1 MTFRFRLAAAAAA
14 LLALTPAAFADGGF
28 NDAQKKEIG
37 EIVREYLIA
46 NPEVLLD
53 VSKALEAKQ
62 QEKETAQRSAVLNS
76 NAKQIFH
83 SPADYVAGN
92 PKGDVTMVEFFDY
105 NCGWCKK
112 GFPEVMNLLDQDKNL
127 RFVLKEFP
135 IFGGDSDYAAMAAI
149 AAKKQNKY
157 WELHKALFEHE
168 GKITKESVDETAK
181 KVGID
186 VAKLKE
192 DMKDPA
198 VAKELADNHA
208 LATALNISGT
218 PAFIIDDKVSPG
230 YLPADAL
237 GTMID
242 DVRKN
247 GGCKLC

>member
-1 MTFRFRLAAAAAA
+1 MTFRFRFAAAAAA
-14 LLALTPAAFADGGF
+14 LLALTPAAFADASF

-37 EIVREYLIA
+37 DIVRQYLME

-62 QEKETAQRSAVLNS
+62 QEQEAAARVAVLKS
-76 NAKQIFH
+76 SADQIFRA
-83 SPADYVAGN
+83 PADYVAGN

-112 GFPEVMNLLDQDKNL
+112 GFPEVMTLLEKDKNL

-157 WELHKALFEHE
+157 WELHQAMFAHE
-168 GKITKESVDETAK
+168 GKITKEAVDELATQH
-181 KVGID
+181 GID
-186 VAKLKE
+186 LAKLKE
-192 DMKDPA
+192 DMNDPA
-198 VAKELADNHA
+198 VAQELADNHA
-208 LATALNISGT
+208 LAQALNINGT
-218 PAFIIDDKVSPG
+218 PGFVIDDKVSPG
-230 YLPADAL
+230 YLPADGLAQ
-237 GTMID
+237 MID
-242 DVRKN
+242 QVRKD

>member
-1 MTFRFRLAAAAAA
+1 MTFRLRMAAAAAA
-14 LLALTPAAFADGGF
+14 LLVTAPSAFADGSF
-28 NDAQKKEIG
+28 TDAQKKDIG
-37 EIVREYLIA
+37 EIVRQYLMD

-62 QEKETAQRSAVLNS
+62 QQAEEAQRGSVLQS
-76 NAKQIFH
+76 NADQIFRN
-83 SPADYVAGN
+83 ANDFVAGN

-157 WELHKALFEHE
+157 WELHKALFAHE
-168 GKITKESVDETAK
+168 GKVTREVVDEVAAK
-181 KVGID
+181 QGLD
-186 VAKLKE
+186 VEKLKQ
-192 DMKDPA
+192 DMKDPS
-198 VAKELADNHA
+198 VAQELADNHA
-208 LATALNISGT
+208 LAQSLAINGT

-230 YLPADAL
+230 YLPADNLAQI
-237 GTMID
+237 ID
-242 DVRKN
+242 GVRKA
-247 GGCKLC
+247 GCKLC

>member
-1 MTFRFRLAAAAAA
+1 MTFRLRLAACAAA
-14 LLALTPAAFADGGF
+14 LLAFTPLAFADASF

-37 EIVREYLIA
+37 DIVREYLME

-62 QEKETAQRSAVLNS
+62 QEQEAAQRVDVLKSSA
-76 NAKQIFH
+76 KEIFH

-112 GFPEVMNLLDQDKNL
+112 GFPEVMSLIDKDPNL

-157 WELHKALFEHE
+157 WELHKAMFMHE
-168 GKITKESVDETAK
+168 GKVTKEVVDELATK
-181 KVGID
+181 HGID
-186 VAKLKE
+186 LAKLKE
-192 DMKDPA
+192 DMKDPS
-198 VAKELADNHA
+198 VTEELAANHQ
-208 LATALNISGT
+208 LAQALNINGT
-218 PAFIIDDKVSPG
+218 PGFVIDDKVSPG
-230 YLPADAL
+230 YLPADGLAA
-237 GTMID
+237 MID
-242 DVRKN
+242 EVRKG

>member
-1 MTFRFRLAAAAAA
+1 MTFRFRIAAAAAA
-14 LLALTPAAFADGGF
+14 LLALTPAALADGSF

-37 EIVREYLIA
+37 EIVRQYLMD

-62 QEKETAQRSAVLNS
+62 QEQESAQRSEVLKS
-76 NAKQIFH
+76 SADQIFRA
-83 SPADYVAGN
+83 PADYVAGN
-92 PKGDVTMVEFFDY
+92 PKGDVTIVEFFDY

-112 GFPEVMNLLDQDKNL
+112 GFPEMVTLLEKDKNL

-157 WELHKALFEHE
+157 WELHAALFQHE
-168 GKITKESVDETAK
+168 GKVTKEAVDEIAAK
-181 KVGID
+181 LGID

-198 VAKELADNHA
+198 VTKELADNHA

-218 PAFIIDDKVSPG
+218 PAFVIDDKVSPG
-230 YLPADAL
+230 YLPADGLAQ
-237 GTMID
+237 IIEQ
-242 DVRKN
+242 VRSG

>member
-1 MTFRFRLAAAAAA
+1 MTFRLRFAAAAA
-14 LLALTPAAFADGGF
+14 LLALAPAAFADGNF

-37 EIVREYLIA
+37 DIVRQYLLE

-53 VSKALEAKQ
+53 VSKSLDARQQQ
-62 QEKETAQRSAVLNS
+62 QEVQQRGAVLQS
-76 NAKQIFH
+76 SADQIFR
-83 SPADYVAGN
+83 SPADYVAGD
-92 PKGDVTMVEFFDY
+92 PEGDVTMVEFFDY

-112 GFPEVMNLLDQDKNL
+112 GFSEVMTLLEKDKNL

-168 GKITKESVDETAK
+168 GKVTKEAVDELAAK
-181 KVGID
+181 QGID
-186 VAKLKE
+186 VARMKE

-208 LATALNISGT
+208 LAQALAINGT
-218 PAFIIDDKVSPG
+218 PAFIVDDKVLPG
-230 YLPADAL
+230 YVPADGLAEL
-237 GTMID
+237 VD
-242 DVRKN
+242 QVRKG

>member
-1 MTFRFRLAAAAAA
+1 MTLRFRFAAAAAA
-14 LLALTPAAFADGGF
+14 LLALTPAAFADGSF

-37 EIVREYLIA
+37 EVVRQYLME

-62 QEKETAQRSAVLNS
+62 QEQEAAQRSAVLQS
-76 NAKQIFH
+76 NADQIFR

-112 GFPEVMNLLDQDKNL
+112 GFPEVMSLLDKDKNL

-157 WELHKALFEHE
+157 WELHQAMFAHE
-168 GKITKESVDETAK
+168 GKITKEAVDELAVK
-181 KVGID
+181 HGID
-186 VAKLKE
+186 LAKLKE
-192 DMKDPA
+192 DMKDPT
-198 VAKELADNHA
+198 VAKELADNHV
-208 LATALNISGT
+208 LAQALNINGT
-218 PAFIIDDKVSPG
+218 PGFVIDDQVSPG
-230 YLPADAL
+230 YLPADEL
-237 GTMID
+237 GKIIEQ
-242 DVRKN
+242 VRAD

>member
-1 MTFRFRLAAAAAA
+1 MTLRFRLAAAAAA
-14 LLALTPAAFADGGF
+14 LLALTPAAFADGSF

-37 EIVREYLIA
+37 EIVRQYLIE
-46 NPEVLLD
+46 NPDVLLD

-62 QEKETAQRSAVLNS
+62 QQQEQDQRVSVLQS

-112 GFPEVMNLLDQDKNL
+112 GFPEVMSLLDKDPNL

-149 AAKKQNKY
+149 ASKKQNKY

-168 GKITKESVDETAK
+168 GKVTKEVVDEVAAK
-181 KVGID
+181 QGID
-186 VAKLKE
+186 VARLKK
-192 DMKDPA
+192 DMADPS
-198 VAKELADNHA
+198 VAQELAENHT
-208 LATALNISGT
+208 LAEQLAINGT
-218 PAFIIDDKVSPG
+218 PGFVIDDKVSPG
-230 YLPADAL
+230 YLPADGLAQ
-237 GTMID
+237 MID
-242 DVRKN
+242 QVRKD

>member
-1 MTFRFRLAAAAAA
+1 MTFRLRFAAAAAA
-14 LLALTPAAFADGGF
+14 LLALAPAALADASF

-37 EIVREYLIA
+37 EIVRQYLME

-62 QEKETAQRSAVLNS
+62 QEQESAARDAVLKS
-76 NAKQIFH
+76 SADQIFR

-92 PKGDVTMVEFFDY
+92 PKGDVTIVEFFDY

-112 GFPEVMNLLDQDKNL
+112 GFPEMMTLLEKDKNL

-157 WELHKALFEHE
+157 WELHQAMFAHE
-168 GKITKESVDETAK
+168 GKITKEAVDEIAAK
-181 KVGID
+181 QGID

-192 DMKDPA
+192 DMKDPS
-198 VAKELADNHA
+198 VTKELADNHA
-208 LATALNISGT
+208 LAQALNINGT
-218 PAFIIDDKVSPG
+218 PGFVIDDKVSPG
-230 YLPADAL
+230 YLPADGLAQI
-237 GTMID
+237 ID
-242 DVRKN
+242 QVRKD